1 MFHRL
6 TEITPSELKK
16 WLMFALML
24 LVPGSFVAFA
34 VLWLVRQIR
43 AAH

>member
-6 TEITPSELKK
+6 TAITPSELKK
-16 WLMFALML
+16 WLVFALIL
-24 LVPGSFVAFA
+24 FVPGSFVAFA
-34 VLWLVRQIR
+34 ALWLARQIR